1 LKIICTRNVRRKF
14 VLLNRKEVSSVG
26 HHASDPNKIV
36 NITID
41 GVPVSCPE
49 TTLILDA
56 AKMAGIDIPVLCYH
70 PDLKVRATCRLCVVE
85 LKGQKKLKT
94 ACSNE
99 VWDGAE
105 FITNSPAV
113 RQARKDV
120 LELILAEHPQDCL
133 QCVRNTNCELQ
144 QLARDFGV
152 SKPLFANQPKQ
163 IPIEDSNGVI
173 VRDMAKC
180 VKCGRCVEMCQEV
193 QTVGAI
199 NTAHRSVEY
208 EVTTAFDRPL
218 QDSTCIYCGQCIA
231 VCPVGALYEKDDT
244 EKVWQAIGDSDKH
257 VIVQVAPAVR
267 VALGE
272 EFGLEPGSIT
282 TGKLVAALRRLGFDK
297 VFDTDFAADVT
308 IMEEG
313 NELLERMSHG
323 GTLPLITSC
332 SPGWINFVETFY
344 PDLLDNVS
352 TCKSPQQ
359 MFGALAKSY
368 YPEKAGIDAA
378 KIVSVSIM
386 PCTAKKYESARPE
399 MNSSGYRDVDVVLTT
414 RELARMIKQAG
425 FDFNKLSNA
434 EFDAPLGI
442 STGAAVIFGTSGGVM
457 EAALRTVYEVV
468 TGKELA
474 NVDFEGVRGLT
485 GVKEAEVDLDGKKVK
500 VAIANGLKN
509 ARVILDK
516 IRAGECDYQFVEI
529 MCCPGGCIG
538 GGGQPW
544 GTTQATKEARMAG
557 LYQADRE
564 LSIRQS
570 HKNPA
575 VKALYDE
582 FLGKPLSHKSHEL
595 LHTHYHP
602 RHKQI
607 SREPGY

>member
-1 LKIICTRNVRRKF
+1 MM
-14 VLLNRKEVSSVG
+14 G

-36 NITID
+36 NVTID
-41 GVPVSCPE
+41 GIPVSCPE

-56 AKMAGIDIPVLCYH
+56 AKMAGVKIPVLCYH
-70 PDLKVRATCRLCVVE
+70 PDLKVRATCRICVVE
-85 LKGQKKLKT
+85 VKGQRKLKT

-105 FITNSPAV
+105 FITNNPAV

-133 QCVRNTNCELQ
+133 KCVRNTSCELQ
-144 QLARDFGV
+144 QLARDFGI
-152 SKPLFANQPKQ
+152 SKPLFKNEPKQ
-163 IPIEDSNGVI
+163 LPIEDSNGVI

-208 EVTTAFDRPL
+208 EITTAFDRPL
-218 QDSTCIYCGQCIA
+218 QDSTCVYCGQCIS
-231 VCPVGALYEKDDT
+231 VCPVGALYEKDET
-244 EKVWQAIGDSDKH
+244 EKVWQAIDDKEKH
-257 VIVQVAPAVR
+257 VVVQVAPAVR

-282 TGKLVAALRRLGFDK
+282 TGKMVAALRRLGFDK

-313 NELLERMSHG
+313 SELLERMTNG

-344 PDLLDNVS
+344 PDLLPHVS

-399 MNSSGYRDVDVVLTT
+399 MNGSGYRDVDVALTT

-425 FDFNKLSNA
+425 VDFNKLGNE
-434 EFDAPLGI
+434 EFDAPLGL

-485 GVKEAEVDLDGKKVK
+485 GVKDAEVDLDGKKVK

-544 GTTQATKEARMAG
+544 GTTKATKEARMAG

-564 LSIRQS
+564 LPIRQS

-582 FLGKPLSHKSHEL
+582 YLGKPLGHKSHKL

-602 RHKQI
+602 RQK
-607 SREPGY
+607 

>member
-1 LKIICTRNVRRKF
+1 M
-14 VLLNRKEVSSVG
+14 G

-41 GVPVSCPE
+41 GIPVSCPE

-56 AKMAGIDIPVLCYH
+56 AKMVGIDIPVLCYH

-133 QCVRNTNCELQ
+133 QCIRNTNCELQ
-144 QLARDFGV
+144 QLARDFGIA
-152 SKPLFANQPKQ
+152 KPLFENQPKQ
-163 IPIEDSNGVI
+163 IPVEASNGVI
-173 VRDMAKC
+173 VRDMSKC

-199 NTAHRSVEY
+199 NTAHRSVDY
-208 EVTTAFDRPL
+208 EITTAFDRPL
-218 QDSTCIYCGQCIA
+218 QDSTCVYCGQCIA
-231 VCPVGALYEKDDT
+231 VCPVGALYENDET
-244 EKVWQAIGDSDKH
+244 EKVWQAIADTDNH
-257 VIVQVAPAVR
+257 VLVQVAPAVR

-272 EFGLEPGSIT
+272 EFGLAPGSIT
-282 TGKLVAALRRLGFDK
+282 TGKMVAALRRLGFDK

-313 NELLERMSHG
+313 SELLERMSQG

-368 YPEKAGIDAA
+368 YPQKAGIDAA

-399 MNSSGYRDVDVVLTT
+399 MNGSGYRDVDIVLTT

-425 FDFNKLSNA
+425 FDFNKLTEE
-434 EFDAPLGI
+434 EFDAPLGL

-516 IRAGECDYQFVEI
+516 IRAGDCEYQFVEI

-544 GTTQATKEARMAG
+544 GTTKATKEARMAG

-564 LSIRQS
+564 LPIRQS

-595 LHTHYHP
+595 LHTH
-602 RHKQI
+602 KQ
-607 SREPGY
+607 

>member
-1 LKIICTRNVRRKF
+1 M
-14 VLLNRKEVSSVG
+14 G

-41 GVPVSCPE
+41 GIPVSCPE

-56 AKMAGIDIPVLCYH
+56 AKMVGIDIPYLCYH
-70 PDLKVRATCRLCVVE
+70 PDLKVRATCRVCMVE
-85 LKGQKKLKT
+85 VKGQRKLKT
-94 ACSNE
+94 ACGNE

-133 QCVRNTNCELQ
+133 NCVRNTKCELQ
-144 QLARDFGV
+144 KLAHDFGLA
-152 SKPLFANQPKQ
+152 KPLFKNEPKQ
-163 IPIEDSNGVI
+163 LPIEDSNGVI

-208 EVTTAFDRPL
+208 EITTAFNRPL
-218 QDSTCIYCGQCIA
+218 QDTTCVYCGQCIS
-231 VCPVGALYEKDDT
+231 VCPVGALYEKDET
-244 EKVWQAIGDSDKH
+244 EKVWQALADADKH
-257 VIVQVAPAVR
+257 VVVQVAPAVR

-272 EFGLEPGSIT
+272 EFGMAPGSVA
-282 TGKLVAALRRLGFDK
+282 TGKMAAALRRLGFDK
-297 VFDTDFAADVT
+297 VFDTDFSADVT
-308 IMEEG
+308 ILEEG
-313 NELLERMSHG
+313 SELLERMSHG
-323 GTLPLITSC
+323 GALPLITSC
-332 SPGWINFVETFY
+332 SPGWVNFVEGFY
-344 PDLLDNVS
+344 PELLPNVS
-352 TCKSPQQ
+352 SCKSPQQ
-359 MFGALAKSY
+359 MFGALVKTY
-368 YPEKAGIDAA
+368 YPQKAGIDPS

-399 MNSSGYRDVDVVLTT
+399 MNSSGYRDVDIVLTT

-425 FDFNKLSNA
+425 FDFNKLPD
-434 EFDAPLGI
+434 EDFDAPMGQ

-474 NVDFEGVRGLT
+474 NVDFENVRGLT
-485 GVKEAEVDLDGKKVK
+485 GVKEAEVDLEGKKVK

-516 IRAGECDYQFVEI
+516 IKAGECDYQFVEI

-544 GTTQATKEARMAG
+544 GTTKATKEARMAG
-557 LYQADRE
+557 IYQADRD
-564 LSIRQS
+564 LPIRQS

-582 FLGKPLSHKSHEL
+582 FLGKPLGHKSHEL

-602 RHKQI
+602 RNK
-607 SREPGY
+607 

>member
-1 LKIICTRNVRRKF
+1 M
-14 VLLNRKEVSSVG
+14 G

-199 NTAHRSVEY
+199 NTAHRSMEY

-602 RHKQI
+602 RHKQ
-607 SREPGY
+607 

>member
-1 LKIICTRNVRRKF
+1 M
-14 VLLNRKEVSSVG
+14 G

-41 GVPVSCPE
+41 GIPVSCPE

-56 AKMAGIDIPVLCYH
+56 AKMVGIDIPVLCYH

-133 QCVRNTNCELQ
+133 QCIRNTNCELQ
-144 QLARDFGV
+144 QLARDFGIA
-152 SKPLFANQPKQ
+152 KPLFENQPKQ
-163 IPIEDSNGVI
+163 IPVEASNGVI
-173 VRDMAKC
+173 VRDMSKC

-199 NTAHRSVEY
+199 NTAHRSVDY
-208 EVTTAFDRPL
+208 EITTAFDRPL
-218 QDSTCIYCGQCIA
+218 QDSTCVYCGQCIA
-231 VCPVGALYEKDDT
+231 VCPVGALYENDET
-244 EKVWQAIGDSDKH
+244 EKVWQAIADTDNH
-257 VIVQVAPAVR
+257 VLVQVAPAVR

-272 EFGLEPGSIT
+272 EFGLAPGSIT
-282 TGKLVAALRRLGFDK
+282 TGKMVAALRRLGFDK

-313 NELLERMSHG
+313 SELLERMSQG

-368 YPEKAGIDAA
+368 YPQKAGIDAA

-399 MNSSGYRDVDVVLTT
+399 MNGSGYRDVDIVLTT

-425 FDFNKLSNA
+425 FDFNKLTEE
-434 EFDAPLGI
+434 EFDAPLGL

-516 IRAGECDYQFVEI
+516 IRAGDCEYQFVEI

-544 GTTQATKEARMAG
+544 GTTKATKEARMAG

-564 LSIRQS
+564 LPIRQS

-602 RHKQI
+602 KHK
-607 SREPGY
+607 

>member
-1 LKIICTRNVRRKF
+1 M
-14 VLLNRKEVSSVG
+14 G

-41 GVPVSCPE
+41 GIPVSCPE

-56 AKMAGIDIPVLCYH
+56 AKMVGIDIPVLCYH
-70 PDLKVRATCRLCVVE
+70 PDLKVRATCRVCVVE
-85 LKGQKKLKT
+85 MKGQKKLKT
-94 ACSNE
+94 ACGNE

-105 FITNSPAV
+105 FITNSPSV

-133 QCVRNTNCELQ
+133 KCVRNTNCELQ
-144 QLARDFGV
+144 QLANDFGI
-152 SKPLFANQPKQ
+152 SKPLFKNQPKQ
-163 IPIEDSNGVI
+163 IPIEDTNGVI
-173 VRDMAKC
+173 VRDMSKC

-199 NTAHRSVEY
+199 NTAHRSVEF
-208 EVTTAFDRPL
+208 EITTAFDRPL
-218 QDSTCIYCGQCIA
+218 QDSTCVYCGQCIS
-231 VCPVGALYEKDDT
+231 VCPVGALYEKDDS
-244 EKVWQAIGDSDKH
+244 EKVWQAIANTDKH
-257 VIVQVAPAVR
+257 VVVQVAPAVR

-272 EFGLEPGSIT
+272 EFGLGSGSIA
-282 TGKLVAALRRLGFDK
+282 TGKMVAALRRLGFDK

-313 NELLERMSHG
+313 SELLERMSHG

-332 SPGWINFVETFY
+332 SPGWINFVEGFY
-344 PDLLDNVS
+344 PELLPNVS
-352 TCKSPQQ
+352 SCKSPQQ
-359 MFGALAKSY
+359 MFGALAKTY
-368 YPEKAGIDAA
+368 YAEKSGIDAS

-386 PCTAKKYESARPE
+386 PCVAKKNESARPE
-399 MNSSGYRDVDVVLTT
+399 MNGSGYRDVDVVLTT
-414 RELARMIKQAG
+414 RELARMIKQSG
-425 FDFNKLSNA
+425 IDFNKLA
-434 EFDAPLGI
+434 DEEFDAPLGI

-474 NVDFEGVRGLT
+474 NIDFEGIRGMT
-485 GVKEAEVDLDGKKVK
+485 GVKEAEVDLDGTKVK

-516 IRAGECDYQFVEI
+516 IKAGECDYQFVEI

-544 GTTQATKEARMAG
+544 GTTTATKEARMAG

-564 LSIRQS
+564 TPIRQS

-575 VKALYDE
+575 VKALYEE

-602 RHKQI
+602 RHK
-607 SREPGY
+607 

>member
-1 LKIICTRNVRRKF
+1 M
-14 VLLNRKEVSSVG
+14 G

-41 GVPVSCPE
+41 GIPVSCPE

-56 AKMAGIDIPVLCYH
+56 AKMVGIDIPVLCYH
-70 PDLKVRATCRLCVVE
+70 PDLKVRATCRVCVVE
-85 LKGQKKLKT
+85 MKGQKKLKT
-94 ACSNE
+94 ACGNE

-105 FITNSPAV
+105 FITNSPSV

-133 QCVRNTNCELQ
+133 KCIRSTNCELQ
-144 QLARDFGV
+144 QLARDFGI
-152 SKPLFANQPKQ
+152 SKPLFENQPKQ

-218 QDSTCIYCGQCIA
+218 QDTTCVYCGQCIS
-231 VCPVGALYEKDDT
+231 VCPVGALYEKDDS
-244 EKVWQAIGDSDKH
+244 EKVWQALADADKH

-272 EFGLEPGSIT
+272 EFGMGSGSIA
-282 TGKLVAALRRLGFDK
+282 TGKMVAALRRLGFDK

-313 NELLERMSHG
+313 SELLERMSHG
-323 GTLPLITSC
+323 GVLPLITSC
-332 SPGWINFVETFY
+332 SPGWVNFVETFY
-344 PDLLDNVS
+344 PDLLPNVS
-352 TCKSPQQ
+352 SCKSPQQ
-359 MFGALAKSY
+359 MFGALAKTY
-368 YPEKAGIDAA
+368 YPQKAGIDAS

-386 PCTAKKYESARPE
+386 PCVAKKHESARPE
-399 MNSSGYRDVDVVLTT
+399 MNGSGYRDVDIVLTT
-414 RELARMIKQAG
+414 RELARMIKQSG
-425 FDFNKLSNA
+425 FDFNKLTDE
-434 EFDAPLGI
+434 EFDAPLGL

-474 NVDFEGVRGLT
+474 NVDFEGIRGLT
-485 GVKEAEVDLDGKKVK
+485 GVKEAEVDLDGTKVK

-509 ARVILDK
+509 ARQILDK
-516 IRAGECDYQFVEI
+516 IRAGECEYQFVEI

-544 GTTQATKEARMAG
+544 GTTTATKEARMAG

-564 LSIRQS
+564 TPIRQS

-575 VKALYDE
+575 VKALYEE

-602 RHKQI
+602 RHK
-607 SREPGY
+607 

>member
-1 LKIICTRNVRRKF
+1 M
-14 VLLNRKEVSSVG
+14 G

-36 NITID
+36 KITID

-56 AKMAGIDIPVLCYH
+56 AKMAGVDIPVLCYH
-70 PDLKVRATCRLCVVE
+70 PDLKVRATCRICVVE

-105 FITNSPAV
+105 FITNSPSV

-133 QCVRNTNCELQ
+133 QCIRSTNCELQ
-144 QLARDFGV
+144 QLARDFGI

-208 EVTTAFDRPL
+208 EITTSFDRPL
-218 QDSTCIYCGQCIA
+218 QDSTCVYCGQCIS
-231 VCPVGALYEKDDT
+231 VCPVGALYEKDET
-244 EKVWQAIGDSDKH
+244 EKVWQAIGDTEKH
-257 VIVQVAPAVR
+257 VVVQVAPAVR

-282 TGKLVAALRRLGFDK
+282 TGKMVAALRRLGFDK

-313 NELLERMSHG
+313 SELLERMTNG
-323 GTLPLITSC
+323 GVLPLITSC

-344 PDLLDNVS
+344 PDLLPHVS

-399 MNSSGYRDVDVVLTT
+399 MNGSGYRDVDVVLTT

-425 FDFNKLSNA
+425 FDFNKLGNE
-434 EFDAPLGI
+434 EFDAPLGL

-468 TGKELA
+468 TGKELT

-485 GVKEAEVDLDGKKVK
+485 GVKEAEVDLDDKKVK

-544 GTTQATKEARMAG
+544 GTTTATKEARMAG

-564 LSIRQS
+564 LPIRQS
-570 HKNPA
+570 HKNPV

-582 FLGKPLSHKSHEL
+582 YLGNPLGHKSHEL

-602 RHKQI
+602 RHLLPCQNL
-607 SREPGY
+607 

>member
-1 LKIICTRNVRRKF
+1 M
-14 VLLNRKEVSSVG
+14 G
-26 HHASDPNKIV
+26 HRASDSKKIV

-41 GVPVSCPE
+41 GIPVSCPE

-70 PDLKVRATCRLCVVE
+70 PDLKVVAACRICVVE
-85 LKGQKKLKT
+85 VKGQRKLKT

-99 VWDGAE
+99 VWDGAK
-105 FITNSPAV
+105 FIINSPAV
-113 RQARKDV
+113 RQVRKDV

-133 QCVRNTNCELQ
+133 NCIRSANCELQ
-144 QLARDFGV
+144 KLARDFGIR
-152 SKPLFANQPKQ
+152 KPLFKNEPKKLL
-163 IPIEDSNGVI
+163 IEDSNGAI
-173 VRDMAKC
+173 VRDMSKC

-199 NTAHRSVEY
+199 NTAHRSVAY
-208 EVTTAFDRPL
+208 EITTAFNRPL
-218 QDSTCIYCGQCIA
+218 QDTTCVFCGQCISA
-231 VCPVGALYEKDDT
+231 CPVGALYEKDET
-244 EKVWQAIGDSDKH
+244 EKVWQALGNEEKH
-257 VIVQVAPAVR
+257 VVVQVAPAVR

-272 EFGLEPGSIT
+272 EFGMDPGSNT
-282 TGKLVAALRRLGFDK
+282 TGKMVAALRRLGFDK
-297 VFDTDFAADVT
+297 VFDTDFSADVT

-313 NELLERMSHG
+313 SELLERMSKG
-323 GTLPLITSC
+323 GVLPLITSC
-332 SPGWINFVETFY
+332 SPGWINFVEGFY
-344 PDLLDNVS
+344 PELLPNVS

-359 MFGALAKSY
+359 MFGALVKTY
-368 YPEKAGIDAA
+368 YPQKNGIDPS

-386 PCTAKKYESARPE
+386 PCVAKKRESARPE
-399 MNSSGYRDVDVVLTT
+399 MNDSGYRDVDIVLTT
-414 RELARMIKQAG
+414 RELARMIKQSG
-425 FDFNKLSNA
+425 FDFNKLA
-434 EFDAPLGI
+434 DEEFDAPMGI

-474 NVDFEGVRGLT
+474 NVDFKDIRGLT
-485 GVKEAEVDLDGKKVK
+485 GIKEAEVDLDSKKVK

-516 IRAGECDYQFVEI
+516 IKAGQCDYLFVEI

-544 GTTQATKEARMAG
+544 GATIAAKEARMAG
-557 LYQADRE
+557 LYQADHDKA
-564 LSIRQS
+564 IRQP

-582 FLGKPLSHKSHEL
+582 FLGKPRSHKSYEL
-595 LHTHYHP
+595 LHTHYTP
-602 RHKQI
+602 RNK
-607 SREPGY
+607 

>member
-1 LKIICTRNVRRKF
+1 M
-14 VLLNRKEVSSVG
+14 G

-41 GVPVSCPE
+41 GIPVSCPE

-56 AKMAGIDIPVLCYH
+56 AKMVGIDIPVLCYH

-105 FITNSPAV
+105 FITNSPSV

-133 QCVRNTNCELQ
+133 KCIRSTNCELQ
-144 QLARDFGV
+144 QLARDFGI
-152 SKPLFANQPKQ
+152 SKPLFENQPKQ
-163 IPIEDSNGVI
+163 IPIEASNGVI
-173 VRDMAKC
+173 VRDMSKC

-208 EVTTAFDRPL
+208 EITTAFDRPL
-218 QDSTCIYCGQCIA
+218 QDTTCVYCGQCIS
-231 VCPVGALYEKDDT
+231 VCPVGALYENDET
-244 EKVWQAIGDSDKH
+244 EKVWQSIADKDKH

-272 EFGLEPGSIT
+272 EFGMDPGSIT
-282 TGKLVAALRRLGFDK
+282 TGKMVAALRRLGFDK

-313 NELLERMSHG
+313 SELLERMGHG

-344 PDLLDNVS
+344 PELLDNVS

-368 YPEKAGIDAA
+368 YPEKAGIDAG

-399 MNSSGYRDVDVVLTT
+399 MNGSGYRDVDIVLTT
-414 RELARMIKQAG
+414 RELARMIKAAG
-425 FDFNKLSNA
+425 FDFNKLTDE
-434 EFDAPLGI
+434 EFDAPLGL

-457 EAALRTVYEVV
+457 EAALRTVYEIV

-516 IRAGECDYQFVEI
+516 IKAGECDYQFVEI

-544 GTTQATKEARMAG
+544 GTTKATKEARMAG

-564 LSIRQS
+564 LPIRQS

-602 RHKQI
+602 KHK
-607 SREPGY
+607 

>member
-1 LKIICTRNVRRKF
+1 M
-14 VLLNRKEVSSVG
+14 G

-41 GVPVSCPE
+41 GIPVSCPE

-56 AKMAGIDIPVLCYH
+56 AKMVGIDIPVLCYH

-133 QCVRNTNCELQ
+133 QCIRNTNCELQ
-144 QLARDFGV
+144 QLARDFGIA
-152 SKPLFANQPKQ
+152 KPLFENQPKQ
-163 IPIEDSNGVI
+163 IPVEASNGVI
-173 VRDMAKC
+173 VRDMSKC

-199 NTAHRSVEY
+199 NTAHRSVDY
-208 EVTTAFDRPL
+208 EITTAFDRPL
-218 QDSTCIYCGQCIA
+218 QDSTCVYCGQCIA
-231 VCPVGALYEKDDT
+231 VCPVGALYENDET
-244 EKVWQAIGDSDKH
+244 EKVWQAIADTDNH
-257 VIVQVAPAVR
+257 VLVQVAPAVR

-272 EFGLEPGSIT
+272 EFGLAPGSIT
-282 TGKLVAALRRLGFDK
+282 TGKMVAALRRLGFDK

-313 NELLERMSHG
+313 SELLERMSQG

-399 MNSSGYRDVDVVLTT
+399 MNGSGYRDVDIVLTT

-425 FDFNKLSNA
+425 FDFNKLTEE
-434 EFDAPLGI
+434 EFDAPLGL

-516 IRAGECDYQFVEI
+516 IRAGDCEYQFVEI

-544 GTTQATKEARMAG
+544 GTTKATKEARMAG

-564 LSIRQS
+564 LPIRQS

-602 RHKQI
+602 KHK
-607 SREPGY
+607 

>member
-1 LKIICTRNVRRKF
+1 M
-14 VLLNRKEVSSVG
+14 G

-70 PDLKVRATCRLCVVE
+70 PDLKVRATCRICAVE
-85 LKGQKKLKT
+85 VKGQKKLKT

-105 FITNSPAV
+105 FITNSPSV

-133 QCVRNTNCELQ
+133 QCIRSTNCELQ
-144 QLARDFGV
+144 QLARDFGI

-163 IPIEDSNGVI
+163 IPLEDSNGVI

-208 EVTTAFDRPL
+208 EITTAFDRPL
-218 QDSTCIYCGQCIA
+218 QDSTCVYCGQCIS
-231 VCPVGALYEKDDT
+231 VCPVGALYEKDET
-244 EKVWQAIGDSDKH
+244 EKVWQAIGDKEKH
-257 VIVQVAPAVR
+257 VVVQVAPAVR

-282 TGKLVAALRRLGFDK
+282 TGKMVAALRRLGFDK

-313 NELLERMSHG
+313 SELLERMGHG
-323 GTLPLITSC
+323 GALPLITSC

-344 PDLLDNVS
+344 PDLLPHVS

-399 MNSSGYRDVDVVLTT
+399 INGSGYRDVDVVLTT

-425 FDFNKLSNA
+425 FDFNKLGNE
-434 EFDAPLGI
+434 EFDAPLGL

-457 EAALRTVYEVV
+457 EAALRTVYEFV
-468 TGKELA
+468 TGKELT

-485 GVKEAEVDLDGKKVK
+485 GVKEAEIDLDGKKVK

-544 GTTQATKEARMAG
+544 GTTKATKEARMAG
-557 LYQADRE
+557 LYQADRD
-564 LSIRQS
+564 LPIRQS

-582 FLGKPLSHKSHEL
+582 YLGKPLGHKSHEL

-602 RHKQI
+602 RHK
-607 SREPGY
+607 

>member
-1 LKIICTRNVRRKF
+1 M
-14 VLLNRKEVSSVG
+14 G

-36 NITID
+36 NVTID
-41 GVPVSCPE
+41 GIPVSCPE

-56 AKMAGIDIPVLCYH
+56 AKMAGVKIPVLCYH
-70 PDLKVRATCRLCVVE
+70 PDLKVRATCRICVVE
-85 LKGQKKLKT
+85 VKGQRKLKT

-105 FITNSPAV
+105 FITNNPAV

-133 QCVRNTNCELQ
+133 KCVRNTSCELQ
-144 QLARDFGV
+144 QLARDFGI
-152 SKPLFANQPKQ
+152 SKPLFKNEPKQ
-163 IPIEDSNGVI
+163 LPIEDSNGVI

-208 EVTTAFDRPL
+208 EITTAFDRPL
-218 QDSTCIYCGQCIA
+218 QDSTCVYCGQCIS
-231 VCPVGALYEKDDT
+231 VCPVGALYEKDET
-244 EKVWQAIGDSDKH
+244 EKVWQAIDDKEKH
-257 VIVQVAPAVR
+257 VVVQVAPAVR

-282 TGKLVAALRRLGFDK
+282 TGKMVAALRRLGFDK

-313 NELLERMSHG
+313 SELLERMTNG

-344 PDLLDNVS
+344 PDLLPHVS

-399 MNSSGYRDVDVVLTT
+399 MNGSGYRDVDVALTT

-425 FDFNKLSNA
+425 VDFNKLGNE
-434 EFDAPLGI
+434 EFDAPLGL

-485 GVKEAEVDLDGKKVK
+485 GVKDAEVDLDGKKVK

-544 GTTQATKEARMAG
+544 GTTKATKEARMAG

-564 LSIRQS
+564 LPIRQS

-582 FLGKPLSHKSHEL
+582 YLGKPLGHKSHKL

-602 RHKQI
+602 RQK
-607 SREPGY
+607 

>member
-1 LKIICTRNVRRKF
+1 M
-14 VLLNRKEVSSVG
+14 G

-41 GVPVSCPE
+41 GIPVSCPE

-56 AKMAGIDIPVLCYH
+56 AKMVGIDIPVLCYH
-70 PDLKVRATCRLCVVE
+70 PDLKVRATCRLCVVA

-105 FITNSPAV
+105 FITNSPEV

-133 QCVRNTNCELQ
+133 QCIRNTKCELQ
-144 QLARDFGV
+144 QLARDFGIA
-152 SKPLFANQPKQ
+152 KPLFENQPKQ
-163 IPIEDSNGVI
+163 IPVEASNGVI

-199 NTAHRSVEY
+199 NTAHRSVDY
-208 EVTTAFDRPL
+208 EITTAFDRPL
-218 QDSTCIYCGQCIA
+218 QDSTCVYCGQCIA
-231 VCPVGALYEKDDT
+231 VCPVGALYENDET
-244 EKVWQAIGDSDKH
+244 EKVWQAIAAKDNH
-257 VIVQVAPAVR
+257 VLVQVAPAVR

-272 EFGLEPGSIT
+272 EFGLAPGSIT
-282 TGKLVAALRRLGFDK
+282 TGKMVAALRRLGFDK

-313 NELLERMSHG
+313 SELLERMSHG

-332 SPGWINFVETFY
+332 SPGWVNFVETFY
-344 PDLLDNVS
+344 PDLLANVS

-368 YPEKAGIDAA
+368 YPQKAGIDPAN
-378 KIVSVSIM
+378 IVSVSIM

-399 MNSSGYRDVDVVLTT
+399 MNGSGYRDVDIVLTT

-425 FDFNKLSNA
+425 FDFNKLA
-434 EFDAPLGI
+434 EEDFDAPLGL

-485 GVKEAEVDLDGKKVK
+485 GVKEAEVDLDGTKVK

-516 IRAGECDYQFVEI
+516 IRAGDCEYQFVEI

-544 GTTQATKEARMAG
+544 GTTKATKEARMAG

-564 LSIRQS
+564 LPIRQS

-595 LHTHYHP
+595 LHTH
-602 RHKQI
+602 KQ
-607 SREPGY
+607 

>member
-1 LKIICTRNVRRKF
+1 M
-14 VLLNRKEVSSVG
+14 G

-602 RHKQI
+602 RHKQ
-607 SREPGY
+607 

>member
-1 LKIICTRNVRRKF
+1 M
-14 VLLNRKEVSSVG
+14 G

-41 GVPVSCPE
+41 GIPVSCPE

-56 AKMAGIDIPVLCYH
+56 AKMVGVEIPVLCYH
-70 PDLKVRATCRLCVVE
+70 PDLKVRATCRVCVVE
-85 LKGQKKLKT
+85 VKGQKKLKT
-94 ACSNE
+94 ACGNE
-99 VWDGAE
+99 VWDGAD

-133 QCVRNTNCELQ
+133 KCVRSTNCELQ
-144 QLARDFGV
+144 KLTRDFGIT
-152 SKPLFANQPKQ
+152 KPLFKNEPKQ
-163 IPIEDSNGVI
+163 LPIEDSNGAI
-173 VRDMAKC
+173 VRDMSKC

-208 EVTTAFDRPL
+208 EITTAFDRTL
-218 QDSTCIYCGQCIA
+218 QESTCVYCGQCIS
-231 VCPVGALYEKDDT
+231 VCPVGALYEKDET
-244 EKVWQAIGDSDKH
+244 EKVWQALGNQEKH
-257 VIVQVAPAVR
+257 VVVQVAPAVR

-272 EFGLEPGSIT
+272 EFGMEPGTIT
-282 TGKLVAALRRLGFDK
+282 TGKMVAALRRLGFDK
-297 VFDTDFAADVT
+297 VFDTDFSADVT

-313 NELLERMSHG
+313 SELLERMGKG
-323 GTLPLITSC
+323 GALPLITSC

-344 PDLLDNVS
+344 PELLPNVS
-352 TCKSPQQ
+352 SCKSPQQ
-359 MFGALAKSY
+359 MFGALVKTY
-368 YPEKAGIDAA
+368 YPQKAGIDASS
-378 KIVSVSIM
+378 IVSVSIM
-386 PCTAKKYESARPE
+386 PCVAKKRESARPE
-399 MNSSGYRDVDVVLTT
+399 MNDSGYRDVDVVLTT
-414 RELARMIKQAG
+414 RELARMIKQSG
-425 FDFNKLSNA
+425 FDFNKLA
-434 EFDAPLGI
+434 DEEFDNPMGM

-468 TGKELA
+468 TGKDLA
-474 NVDFEGVRGLT
+474 NLDFKDIRGLT
-485 GVKEAEVDLDGKKVK
+485 GVKEAEVDLDGTKVK

-516 IRAGECDYQFVEI
+516 IKAGECDYKFVEI

-544 GTTQATKEARMAG
+544 GTTTATKEARMAG
-557 LYQADRE
+557 LYQEDCNKA
-564 LSIRQS
+564 IRQS

-582 FLGKPLSHKSHEL
+582 FLGKPLGHKSHEL

-602 RHKQI
+602 QNK
-607 SREPGY
+607 

>member
-1 LKIICTRNVRRKF
+1 
-14 VLLNRKEVSSVG
+14 
-26 HHASDPNKIV
+26 
-36 NITID
+36 
-41 GVPVSCPE
+41 
-49 TTLILDA
+49 
-56 AKMAGIDIPVLCYH
+56 
-70 PDLKVRATCRLCVVE
+70 
-85 LKGQKKLKT
+85 
-94 ACSNE
+94 
-99 VWDGAE
+99 
-105 FITNSPAV
+105 
-113 RQARKDV
+113 
-120 LELILAEHPQDCL
+120 
-133 QCVRNTNCELQ
+133 
-144 QLARDFGV
+144 
-152 SKPLFANQPKQ
+152 
-163 IPIEDSNGVI
+163 
-173 VRDMAKC
+173 
-180 VKCGRCVEMCQEV
+180 
-193 QTVGAI
+193 
-199 NTAHRSVEY
+199 
-208 EVTTAFDRPL
+208 
-218 QDSTCIYCGQCIA
+218 
-231 VCPVGALYEKDDT
+231 
-244 EKVWQAIGDSDKH
+244 
-257 VIVQVAPAVR
+257 
-267 VALGE
+267 
-272 EFGLEPGSIT
+272 
-282 TGKLVAALRRLGFDK
+282 
-297 VFDTDFAADVT
+297 
-308 IMEEG
+308 MEEG
-313 NELLERMSHG
+313 SELLERMSQG

-368 YPEKAGIDAA
+368 YPQKAGIDAA

-399 MNSSGYRDVDVVLTT
+399 MNGSGYRDVDIVLTT

-425 FDFNKLSNA
+425 FDFNKLTEE
-434 EFDAPLGI
+434 EFDAPLGL

-474 NVDFEGVRGLT
+474 NVDFEGVRGLN

-516 IRAGECDYQFVEI
+516 IRAGDCEYQFVEI

-544 GTTQATKEARMAG
+544 GTTKATKEARMAG

-564 LSIRQS
+564 LPIRQS

-582 FLGKPLSHKSHEL
+582 FLGKPLSRKSHEL

-602 RHKQI
+602 KHK
-607 SREPGY
+607 

>member
-1 LKIICTRNVRRKF
+1 M
-14 VLLNRKEVSSVG
+14 G

-41 GVPVSCPE
+41 GIPVSCPE

-56 AKMAGIDIPVLCYH
+56 AKMVGIDIPVLCYH
-70 PDLKVRATCRLCVVE
+70 PDLKVRATCRVCVVE
-85 LKGQKKLKT
+85 MKGQKKLKT
-94 ACSNE
+94 ACGNE

-105 FITNSPAV
+105 FITNSPSV

-133 QCVRNTNCELQ
+133 KCIRSTNCELQ
-144 QLARDFGV
+144 QLARDFGI
-152 SKPLFANQPKQ
+152 SKPLFENQPKQ

-218 QDSTCIYCGQCIA
+218 QDTTCVYCGQCIS
-231 VCPVGALYEKDDT
+231 VCPVGALYEKDDS
-244 EKVWQAIGDSDKH
+244 EKVWQALADADKH

-272 EFGLEPGSIT
+272 EFGMGSGSIA
-282 TGKLVAALRRLGFDK
+282 TGKMVAALRRLGFDK

-313 NELLERMSHG
+313 SELLERMSHG
-323 GTLPLITSC
+323 GALPLITSC
-332 SPGWINFVETFY
+332 SPGWVNFVETFY
-344 PDLLDNVS
+344 PDLLPNVS
-352 TCKSPQQ
+352 SCKSPQQ
-359 MFGALAKSY
+359 MFGALAKTY
-368 YPEKAGIDAA
+368 YPQKAGIDAS

-386 PCTAKKYESARPE
+386 PCVAKKYESARPE
-399 MNSSGYRDVDVVLTT
+399 MNGSGYRDVDIVLTT
-414 RELARMIKQAG
+414 RELARMIKQSG
-425 FDFNKLSNA
+425 FDFNKLTDE
-434 EFDAPLGI
+434 EFDAPLGL

-474 NVDFEGVRGLT
+474 NVDFEGIRGLT

-509 ARVILDK
+509 ARQILDK
-516 IRAGECDYQFVEI
+516 IRAGECEYQFVEI

-544 GTTQATKEARMAG
+544 GTTTATKEARMAG

-564 LSIRQS
+564 TLIRQS

-575 VKALYDE
+575 VKALYEE

-602 RHKQI
+602 RHK
-607 SREPGY
+607 

>member
-1 LKIICTRNVRRKF
+1 
-14 VLLNRKEVSSVG
+14 VSSVG

-41 GVPVSCPE
+41 GIPVSCPE

-56 AKMAGIDIPVLCYH
+56 AKMVGIDIPVLCYH

-133 QCVRNTNCELQ
+133 QCIRNTNCELQ
-144 QLARDFGV
+144 QLARDFGIA
-152 SKPLFANQPKQ
+152 KPLFENQPKQ
-163 IPIEDSNGVI
+163 IPVEASNGVI
-173 VRDMAKC
+173 VRDMSKC

-199 NTAHRSVEY
+199 NTAHRSVDY
-208 EVTTAFDRPL
+208 EITTAFDRPL
-218 QDSTCIYCGQCIA
+218 QDSTCVYCGQCIA
-231 VCPVGALYEKDDT
+231 VCPVGALYENDET
-244 EKVWQAIGDSDKH
+244 EKVWQAIADTDNH
-257 VIVQVAPAVR
+257 VLVQVAPAVR

-272 EFGLEPGSIT
+272 EFGLAPGSIT
-282 TGKLVAALRRLGFDK
+282 TGKMVAALRRLGFDK

-313 NELLERMSHG
+313 SELLERMSQG

-368 YPEKAGIDAA
+368 YPQKAGIDAA

-399 MNSSGYRDVDVVLTT
+399 MNGSGYRDVDIVLTT

-425 FDFNKLSNA
+425 FDFNKLTEE
-434 EFDAPLGI
+434 EFDAPLGL

-516 IRAGECDYQFVEI
+516 IRAGDCEYQFVEI

-544 GTTQATKEARMAG
+544 GTTKATKEARMAG

-564 LSIRQS
+564 LPIRQS

-595 LHTHYHP
+595 LHTH
-602 RHKQI
+602 KQ
-607 SREPGY
+607 

>member
-1 LKIICTRNVRRKF
+1 M
-14 VLLNRKEVSSVG
+14 G

-199 NTAHRSVEY
+199 NTSQRSVEY

-244 EKVWQAIGDSDKH
+244 EKVWQALGDSDKH

-282 TGKLVAALRRLGFDK
+282 TGKMVAALRRLGFDK

-313 NELLERMSHG
+313 NELLERMSHC

-386 PCTAKKYESARPE
+386 PCTAKKYESARLE
-399 MNSSGYRDVDVVLTT
+399 MNSSGYRDVDIVLTT
-414 RELARMIKQAG
+414 RELARMVKQAG

-474 NVDFEGVRGLT
+474 NVDFEGVRGFT

-602 RHKQI
+602 KHK
-607 SREPGY
+607 

>member
-1 LKIICTRNVRRKF
+1 M
-14 VLLNRKEVSSVG
+14 G

-36 NITID
+36 NVTID
-41 GVPVSCPE
+41 GITVACPE

-56 AKMAGIDIPVLCYH
+56 AKMVGIDIPVLCYH
-70 PDLKVRATCRLCVVE
+70 PDLKVRATCRVCVVE
-85 LKGQKKLKT
+85 VKGQRKLKP
-94 ACSNE
+94 ACGTE

-105 FITNSPAV
+105 IITNSPAV
-113 RQARKDV
+113 RQAREDV

-133 QCVRNTNCELQ
+133 NCVRNTSCELQ
-144 QLARDFGV
+144 KLARDFGI
-152 SKPLFANQPKQ
+152 SKPLFKNESKQ
-163 IPIEDSNGVI
+163 LPIEDSDGAI
-173 VRDMAKC
+173 VRDMSKC

-193 QTVGAI
+193 QNVGAI
-199 NTAHRSVEY
+199 NTAHRSGEY
-208 EVTTAFDRPL
+208 EITTAFNRPL
-218 QDSTCIYCGQCIA
+218 QDTTCVYCGQCVS

-244 EKVWQAIGDSDKH
+244 EKVWQAIGNEDQH
-257 VIVQVAPAVR
+257 VVVQVAPAVR

-272 EFGLEPGSIT
+272 EFGMDPGSIT
-282 TGKLVAALRRLGFDK
+282 TGKMVAALRRLGFDK
-297 VFDTDFAADVT
+297 VFDTDFSADVT

-313 NELLERMSHG
+313 SELLERMSQG

-332 SPGWINFVETFY
+332 SPGWVNFVEGFY
-344 PDLLDNVS
+344 PELLPNVS

-359 MFGALAKSY
+359 MFGALVKTY
-368 YPEKAGIDAA
+368 YPQKAGIDAS

-386 PCTAKKYESARPE
+386 PCVAKKRESARPE
-399 MNSSGYRDVDVVLTT
+399 MNDSGYRDVDIVLTT
-414 RELARMIKQAG
+414 RELARMIKQSG
-425 FDFNKLSNA
+425 FDFNKLANE
-434 EFDAPLGI
+434 EFDNPMGM

-474 NVDFEGVRGLT
+474 NVDFKDIRGLT

-516 IRAGECDYQFVEI
+516 IKAGECDYQFVEI

-544 GTTQATKEARMAG
+544 GTTTVTKEARMAG
-557 LYQADRE
+557 LYQVDSDKA
-564 LSIRQS
+564 IRQS

-582 FLGKPLSHKSHEL
+582 FLGKPLSRKSHKL
-595 LHTHYHP
+595 LHTHYYP
-602 RHKQI
+602 RNKN
-607 SREPGY
+607 SMFS

>member
-1 LKIICTRNVRRKF
+1 M
-14 VLLNRKEVSSVG
+14 G

-41 GVPVSCPE
+41 GIPVSCPE

-70 PDLKVRATCRLCVVE
+70 PDLKVRATCRVCIVE
-85 LKGQKKLKT
+85 VKGQKKFKT
-94 ACSNE
+94 ACGNE

-113 RQARKDV
+113 RQARKDI

-133 QCVRNTNCELQ
+133 KCVRNTNCELQ
-144 QLARDFGV
+144 KLARDFGI
-152 SKPLFANQPKQ
+152 SKPQFANKPNP

-180 VKCGRCVEMCQEV
+180 VKCGRCVEVCQEV

-208 EVTTAFDRPL
+208 EITTAFDRSL
-218 QDSTCIYCGQCIA
+218 QDTVCVYCGQCIA
-231 VCPVGALYEKDDT
+231 VCPVGALYEKDET
-244 EKVWQAIGDSDKH
+244 EKVWQAIADADKH
-257 VIVQVAPAVR
+257 VVVQVAPAVR

-272 EFGLEPGSIT
+272 EFGMAPGSIA
-282 TGKLVAALRRLGFDK
+282 TGKMVAALRRLGFDK

-323 GTLPLITSC
+323 GVLPLITSC

-344 PDLLDNVS
+344 PELLPHVS
-352 TCKSPQQ
+352 SCKSPQQ
-359 MFGALAKSY
+359 MFGALAKTY
-368 YPEKAGIDAA
+368 YAQKAGIDAG
-378 KIVSVSIM
+378 KMTVVSIM

-399 MNSSGYRDVDVVLTT
+399 INGSGYRDVDVVITT

-425 FDFNKLSNA
+425 IDFNKLDDQ

-468 TGKELA
+468 TGKELVD
-474 NVDFEGVRGLT
+474 VDFESVRGLT
-485 GVKEAEVDLDGKKVK
+485 GIKEAEVDLDGKKVK

-509 ARVILDK
+509 ARQILDK
-516 IRAGECDYQFVEI
+516 IKAGECDYQFVEI

-538 GGGQPW
+538 GGGQPH
-544 GTTQATKEARMAG
+544 GTTKAVREERMAG
-557 LYQADRE
+557 IYQADRE
-564 LSIRQS
+564 LPIRQS

-575 VKALYDE
+575 VTALYEE
-582 FLGKPLSHKSHEL
+582 FLGKPLSRKSHEL

-602 RHKQI
+602 RHK
-607 SREPGY
+607 

>member
-1 LKIICTRNVRRKF
+1 M
-14 VLLNRKEVSSVG
+14 G

-41 GVPVSCPE
+41 GIPVSCPE

-56 AKMAGIDIPVLCYH
+56 AKMVGIDIPVLCYH
-70 PDLKVRATCRLCVVE
+70 PDLKVRATCRVCVVE
-85 LKGQKKLKT
+85 MKGQKKLKT
-94 ACSNE
+94 ACGNE

-105 FITNSPAV
+105 FITNSPSV

-133 QCVRNTNCELQ
+133 KCIRSTNCELQ
-144 QLARDFGV
+144 QLARDFGI
-152 SKPLFANQPKQ
+152 SKPLFENQPKQ

-173 VRDMAKC
+173 VRDMSKC

-218 QDSTCIYCGQCIA
+218 QDTTCVYCGQCIS
-231 VCPVGALYEKDDT
+231 VCPVGALYEKDDS
-244 EKVWQAIGDSDKH
+244 EKVWQALADADKH

-272 EFGLEPGSIT
+272 EFGMGSGSIA
-282 TGKLVAALRRLGFDK
+282 TGKMVAALRRLGFDK

-313 NELLERMSHG
+313 SELLERMGHG
-323 GTLPLITSC
+323 GALPLITSC
-332 SPGWINFVETFY
+332 SPGWVNFVETFY
-344 PDLLDNVS
+344 PDLLPNVS
-352 TCKSPQQ
+352 SCKSPQQ
-359 MFGALAKSY
+359 MFGALAKTY
-368 YPEKAGIDAA
+368 YPQKVGIDPS

-399 MNSSGYRDVDVVLTT
+399 MNGSGYRDVDVVLTT
-414 RELARMIKQAG
+414 RELARMIKQSG
-425 FDFNKLSNA
+425 FDFNKLTDE
-434 EFDAPLGI
+434 EFDAPLGM

-485 GVKEAEVDLDGKKVK
+485 GVKEAEVDLEGTKVK

-509 ARVILDK
+509 ARQILDK
-516 IRAGECDYQFVEI
+516 IRAGECEYQFVEI

-544 GTTQATKEARMAG
+544 GTTTATKEARMAG

-564 LSIRQS
+564 TPIRQS

-575 VKALYDE
+575 VKALYEE

-602 RHKQI
+602 KHK
-607 SREPGY
+607 

>member
-1 LKIICTRNVRRKF
+1 M
-14 VLLNRKEVSSVG
+14 G

-36 NITID
+36 NVTID
-41 GVPVSCPE
+41 GIPVSCPE

-56 AKMAGIDIPVLCYH
+56 AKMAGVKIPVLCYH
-70 PDLKVRATCRLCVVE
+70 PDLKVRATCRICVVE
-85 LKGQKKLKT
+85 VKGQRKLKT

-105 FITNSPAV
+105 FITNNPAV
-113 RQARKDV
+113 HQARKDV

-133 QCVRNTNCELQ
+133 KCVRNTSCELQ
-144 QLARDFGV
+144 QLARDFGI
-152 SKPLFANQPKQ
+152 SKPLFKNEPKQ
-163 IPIEDSNGVI
+163 LPLEDTSGVI

-193 QTVGAI
+193 QTVSAI

-208 EVTTAFDRPL
+208 EITTAFDRPL
-218 QDSTCIYCGQCIA
+218 QDSTCVYCGQCIS
-231 VCPVGALYEKDDT
+231 VCPVGALYEKDET
-244 EKVWQAIGDSDKH
+244 EKVWQAIGDKEKH
-257 VIVQVAPAVR
+257 VVVQAAPAVR

-282 TGKLVAALRRLGFDK
+282 TGKMVAALRRLGFDK

-313 NELLERMSHG
+313 SELLERMTNG

-344 PDLLDNVS
+344 PDLLPHVS

-399 MNSSGYRDVDVVLTT
+399 MNGSGYRDVDVVLTT

-425 FDFNKLSNA
+425 FDFNKLGNE
-434 EFDAPLGI
+434 EFDAPLGL

-474 NVDFEGVRGLT
+474 NVDFEGIRGLT
-485 GVKEAEVDLDGKKVK
+485 GVKDAEVDLDGKKVK

-516 IRAGECDYQFVEI
+516 IRTGACDYQFVEI

-544 GTTQATKEARMAG
+544 GTTKATREARMAG

-564 LSIRQS
+564 LPIRQS

-575 VKALYDE
+575 VKALYNE
-582 FLGKPLSHKSHEL
+582 YLGKPLGHKSHEL

-602 RHKQI
+602 RHK
-607 SREPGY
+607 

>member
-1 LKIICTRNVRRKF
+1 M
-14 VLLNRKEVSSVG
+14 G

-133 QCVRNTNCELQ
+133 QCVRNTSCELQ

-282 TGKLVAALRRLGFDK
+282 TGKMVAALRRLGFDK

-313 NELLERMSHG
+313 NELLERMNHG

-544 GTTQATKEARMAG
+544 GTTMATKEARMAG

-582 FLGKPLSHKSHEL
+582 FLGKPLSPKSHEL

-602 RHKQI
+602 KHKQI

>member
-1 LKIICTRNVRRKF
+1 M
-14 VLLNRKEVSSVG
+14 G

-36 NITID
+36 NVTID
-41 GVPVSCPE
+41 GIPVSCPE

-56 AKMAGIDIPVLCYH
+56 AKMAGVNIPVLCYH
-70 PDLKVRATCRLCVVE
+70 PDLKVRATCRICVVE
-85 LKGQKKLKT
+85 VKGQRKLKA
-94 ACSNE
+94 ACGNE

-133 QCVRNTNCELQ
+133 QCVRSTSCELQ
-144 QLARDFGV
+144 QLARDFGI
-152 SKPLFANQPKQ
+152 SKPLFKNEPKQ
-163 IPIEDSNGVI
+163 LPIEDSNGVI
-173 VRDMAKC
+173 VRDMSKC
-180 VKCGRCVEMCQEV
+180 IKCGRCVEMCQEV

-208 EVTTAFDRPL
+208 EISTAFNRPL
-218 QDSTCIYCGQCIA
+218 QETTCVYCGQCVS
-231 VCPVGALYEKDDT
+231 VCPVGALYEKDET
-244 EKVWQAIGDSDKH
+244 EKVWQAIGNADKH

-272 EFGLEPGSIT
+272 EFGLAPGSIS
-282 TGKLVAALRRLGFDK
+282 TGKMVAALRRLGFAK
-297 VFDTDFAADVT
+297 VFDTDFSADVT

-313 NELLERMSHG
+313 SELLARMSSG
-323 GTLPLITSC
+323 GALPLITSC

-344 PDLLDNVS
+344 PELLPNVS
-352 TCKSPQQ
+352 SCKSPQQ
-359 MFGALAKSY
+359 MFGALAKTY
-368 YPEKAGIDAA
+368 YPQKAGIDAGS
-378 KIVSVSIM
+378 IVSVSIM

-425 FDFNKLSNA
+425 FDFNQLA
-434 EFDAPLGI
+434 EEEFDAPLGI

-457 EAALRTVYEVV
+457 EAALRTVYEVA

-474 NVDFEGVRGLT
+474 NVDFKDIRGLT
-485 GVKEAEVDLDGKKVK
+485 GVKEAEVDLEGKKVK

-516 IRAGECDYQFVEI
+516 IKAGECDYQFVEI

-544 GTTQATKEARMAG
+544 GTTAATKEARMAG
-557 LYQADRE
+557 LYQIDSDKA
-564 LSIRQS
+564 IRQS

-595 LHTHYHP
+595 LHTHYH
-602 RHKQI
+602 
-607 SREPGY
+607 SRNK

>member
-1 LKIICTRNVRRKF
+1 M
-14 VLLNRKEVSSVG
+14 G

-36 NITID
+36 NVTID
-41 GVPVSCPE
+41 GIPVSCPE

-56 AKMAGIDIPVLCYH
+56 AKLAGIDIPVLCYH
-70 PDLKVRATCRLCVVE
+70 PDLKVRATCRVCVVE
-85 LKGQKKLKT
+85 VKGQRKLKT
-94 ACSNE
+94 ACGNE

-105 FITNSPAV
+105 FITNSPSV
-113 RQARKDV
+113 HQARKDV

-133 QCVRNTNCELQ
+133 QCVRSTSCELQ
-144 QLARDFGV
+144 KLARDFGI
-152 SKPLFANQPKQ
+152 SKPLFKNEPKK
-163 IPIEDSNGVI
+163 IPIEDSNGAI
-173 VRDMAKC
+173 VRDMSKC

-199 NTAHRSVEY
+199 NTAHRSIEY
-208 EVTTAFDRPL
+208 EVTTAFNRPL
-218 QDSTCIYCGQCIA
+218 QDTTCVYCGQCIS

-244 EKVWQAIGDSDKH
+244 EKVWQALGNEEKH
-257 VIVQVAPAVR
+257 VVVQVAPAVR

-272 EFGLEPGSIT
+272 EFGMDPGSIT
-282 TGKLVAALRRLGFDK
+282 TGKMVAALRRIGFDK
-297 VFDTDFAADVT
+297 VFDTDFSADVT

-313 NELLERMSHG
+313 SELLERMSQG

-332 SPGWINFVETFY
+332 SPGWVNFVEGFY
-344 PDLLDNVS
+344 PELLPNVS

-359 MFGALAKSY
+359 MFGALVKTY
-368 YPEKAGIDAA
+368 YPQKAGIDAS

-386 PCTAKKYESARPE
+386 PCVAKKRESARPE
-399 MNSSGYRDVDVVLTT
+399 MNSSGYRDVDFVLTT
-414 RELARMIKQAG
+414 RELARMIKQSG
-425 FDFNKLSNA
+425 FDFTKLANE
-434 EFDAPLGI
+434 EFDDPMGI

-474 NVDFEGVRGLT
+474 NVDFKDIRGLT
-485 GVKEAEVDLDGKKVK
+485 GVKEAEVDLDGTKVK

-516 IRAGECDYQFVEI
+516 IKAGECDYQFVEI

-544 GTTQATKEARMAG
+544 GTTTATKEARMAG
-557 LYQADRE
+557 LYQVDSE
-564 LSIRQS
+564 KPVRQS

-582 FLGKPLSHKSHEL
+582 FLGKPLGHKSHEL
-595 LHTHYHP
+595 LHTHYQP
-602 RHKQI
+602 RNK
-607 SREPGY
+607 

>member
-1 LKIICTRNVRRKF
+1 M
-14 VLLNRKEVSSVG
+14 G

-41 GVPVSCPE
+41 GIPVSCPE

-56 AKMAGIDIPVLCYH
+56 AKMVGIDIPVLCYH

-133 QCVRNTNCELQ
+133 QCIRNTNCELQ
-144 QLARDFGV
+144 QLARDFGIA
-152 SKPLFANQPKQ
+152 KPLFENQPKQ
-163 IPIEDSNGVI
+163 IPVEASNGVI
-173 VRDMAKC
+173 VRDMSKC

-199 NTAHRSVEY
+199 NTAHRSVDY
-208 EVTTAFDRPL
+208 EITTAFDRPL
-218 QDSTCIYCGQCIA
+218 QDSTCVYCGQCIA
-231 VCPVGALYEKDDT
+231 VCPVGALYENDET
-244 EKVWQAIGDSDKH
+244 EKVWQAIADTDNH
-257 VIVQVAPAVR
+257 VLVQVAPAVR

-272 EFGLEPGSIT
+272 EFGLAPGSIT
-282 TGKLVAALRRLGFDK
+282 TGKMVAALRRLGFDK

-313 NELLERMSHG
+313 SELLERMSQG

-399 MNSSGYRDVDVVLTT
+399 MNGSGYRDVDIVLTT

-425 FDFNKLSNA
+425 FDFNKLTEE
-434 EFDAPLGI
+434 EFDAPLGL

-516 IRAGECDYQFVEI
+516 IRAGDCEYQFVEI

-544 GTTQATKEARMAG
+544 GTTKATKEARMAG

-564 LSIRQS
+564 LPIRQS

-595 LHTHYHP
+595 LHTH
-602 RHKQI
+602 KQ
-607 SREPGY
+607 

>member
-1 LKIICTRNVRRKF
+1 M
-14 VLLNRKEVSSVG
+14 G

-36 NITID
+36 NVTID
-41 GVPVSCPE
+41 GIPVSCPE

-56 AKMAGIDIPVLCYH
+56 AKMAGVDIPVLCYH
-70 PDLKVRATCRLCVVE
+70 PDLKVRATCRICVVE
-85 LKGQKKLKT
+85 VKGQRKLKT
-94 ACSNE
+94 ACGNE

-105 FITNSPAV
+105 FITNSPTI

-133 QCVRNTNCELQ
+133 KCVRSTSCELQ
-144 QLARDFGV
+144 KLARDFGI
-152 SKPLFANQPKQ
+152 SKPLFKNEAKQ
-163 IPIEDSNGVI
+163 LPIEDSNGAI
-173 VRDMAKC
+173 VRDMSKC

-199 NTAHRSVEY
+199 NTAHRSIEY
-208 EVTTAFDRPL
+208 EIATAFNRPL
-218 QDSTCIYCGQCIA
+218 QDTTCVFCGQCIS
-231 VCPVGALYEKDDT
+231 VCPVGALYEKDET
-244 EKVWQAIGDSDKH
+244 EKVWQALGNQDKH
-257 VIVQVAPAVR
+257 VVVQVAPAVR

-272 EFGLEPGSIT
+272 EFGMAPGSIT
-282 TGKLVAALRRLGFDK
+282 TGKMVAALRRLGFDK
-297 VFDTDFAADVT
+297 VFDTDFSADVT

-313 NELLERMSHG
+313 SELLERMSKG
-323 GTLPLITSC
+323 GALPLITSC
-332 SPGWINFVETFY
+332 SPGWINFVEGFY
-344 PDLLDNVS
+344 PELLPNVS

-359 MFGALAKSY
+359 MFGALVKTY
-368 YPEKAGIDAA
+368 YPQKAGIDPS

-386 PCTAKKYESARPE
+386 PCVAKKRESARPE
-399 MNSSGYRDVDVVLTT
+399 MNGSGYRDVDVVLTT
-414 RELARMIKQAG
+414 RELARMIKQSG
-425 FDFNKLSNA
+425 FDFNKLA
-434 EFDAPLGI
+434 DEEFDAPMGI

-474 NVDFEGVRGLT
+474 NVDFKDIRGLT

-516 IRAGECDYQFVEI
+516 IKAGECDYQFVEI

-544 GTTQATKEARMAG
+544 GTTTATKEARMAG
-557 LYQADRE
+557 LYQVDSDKA
-564 LSIRQS
+564 IRQS

-582 FLGKPLSHKSHEL
+582 FLGKPLGHKSHEL
-595 LHTHYHP
+595 LHTHYTP
-602 RHKQI
+602 RNK
-607 SREPGY
+607 

>member
-1 LKIICTRNVRRKF
+1 M
-14 VLLNRKEVSSVG
+14 SSVG

-41 GVPVSCPE
+41 GIPVSCPE

-56 AKMAGIDIPVLCYH
+56 AKMVGIDIPVLCYH

-133 QCVRNTNCELQ
+133 QCIRNTNCELQ
-144 QLARDFGV
+144 QLARDFGIA
-152 SKPLFANQPKQ
+152 KPLFENQPKQ
-163 IPIEDSNGVI
+163 IPVEASNGVI
-173 VRDMAKC
+173 VRDMSKC

-199 NTAHRSVEY
+199 NTAHRSVDY
-208 EVTTAFDRPL
+208 EITTAFDRPL
-218 QDSTCIYCGQCIA
+218 QDSTCVYCGQCIA
-231 VCPVGALYEKDDT
+231 VCPVGALYENDET
-244 EKVWQAIGDSDKH
+244 EKVWQAIADTDNH
-257 VIVQVAPAVR
+257 VLVQVAPAVR

-272 EFGLEPGSIT
+272 EFGLAPGSIT
-282 TGKLVAALRRLGFDK
+282 TGKMVAALRRLGFDK

-313 NELLERMSHG
+313 SELLERMSQG

-399 MNSSGYRDVDVVLTT
+399 MNGSGYRDVDIVLTT

-425 FDFNKLSNA
+425 FDFNKLTEE
-434 EFDAPLGI
+434 EFDAPLGL

-516 IRAGECDYQFVEI
+516 IRAGDCEYQFVEI

-544 GTTQATKEARMAG
+544 GTTKATKEARMAG

-564 LSIRQS
+564 LPIRQS

-602 RHKQI
+602 KHK
-607 SREPGY
+607 